1 MYVYVY
7 NKYFCDNTYMLKY
20 VFCLFC
26 YYISNIISCIITL
39 RVFHY
44 NIIKHKYEITGLPYL
59 SYQQIE
65 Q

>member
-1 MYVYVY
+1 M
-7 NKYFCDNTYMLKY
+7 F
-20 VFCLFC
+20 FCLFC
-26 YYISNIISCIITL
+26 YYISNIIICIITL